1 MKMSSTLAS
10 EDALLNFYA
19 RIRPWKAPRLGFLM
33 LMAAALGYSLPAE
46 ANWTLNLGYH
56 NPLNSKIGVNFL
68 YWGSQWNFEAGIGW
82 LDADAEA
89 DDDAGEAD
97 KDDDKVSVQA
107 AGDIDVKYRFGSG
120 GIAPYVQLGI
130 GAGTGVE
137 VGDDTGGGVGLGGPF
152 VGAGLF
158 FGKPNFYGYAAL
170 NLLTESKNTEVQAG
184 LGFDI

>member
-1 MKMSSTLAS
+1 MNSPAFKRLLLLFGLAASLGISSP
-10 EDALLNFYA
+10 A
-19 RIRPWKAPRLGFLM
+19 R
-33 LMAAALGYSLPAE
+33 

-56 NPLNSKIGVNFL
+56 NPLNSKIGFNFL
-68 YWGSQWNFEAGIGW
+68 YWGSQWNFEAGVGW

-89 DDDAGEAD
+89 DDDEGELD

-107 AGDIDVKYRFGSG
+107 AGDIDIKYRFGSG
-120 GIAPYVQLGI
+120 GIAPYLQLGI

-158 FGKPNFYGYAAL
+158 FGKPQFHGYAAL
-170 NLLTESKNTEVQAG
+170 NLMTESKDTEFQAG